1 MLASHTIPS
10 EGKAPKLKEG
20 GIMIRFFT
28 HSVFP
33 YLAVAAIASMVT
45 LNLYLA
51 KKEGQTYLLLLLIPA
66 ALTWLIYRSK

>member
-1 MLASHTIPS
+1 
-10 EGKAPKLKEG
+10 
-20 GIMIRFFT
+20 MIRFFT